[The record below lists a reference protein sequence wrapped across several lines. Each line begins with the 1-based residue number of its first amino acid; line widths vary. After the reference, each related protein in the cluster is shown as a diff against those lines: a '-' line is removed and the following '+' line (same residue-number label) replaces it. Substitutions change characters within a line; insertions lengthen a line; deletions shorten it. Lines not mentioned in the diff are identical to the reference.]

1 MLILKREKYTME
13 KHPLDE
19 YIQLKIEEFINQH
32 ESQITKKDAQIII
45 KSLMPFI
52 DEMVSEKVK
61 YHFKLLANHLLDT
74 LKSTEEKLKDA

>member
-1 MLILKREKYTME
+1 ME

-32 ESQITKKDAQIII
+32 ETEITKKDAQIII

-52 DEMVSEKVK
+52 DEMVSEKIK

>member
-1 MLILKREKYTME
+1 ME